1 MGEGNISTE
10 LNAASAPGLK
20 IAVKEGQ
27 GDAALAFLETSEVV
41 TYTRKEEKAIV
52 RKIDWV
58 LMPLMTI
65 SYTIQYMD
73 KSVMAQAAVYDLI
86 KNLGLK
92 GQEYSWCSSIF
103 YFGYLAFQP
112 FAARLLNYFPLGRF
126 VGATSIVWGVILFC
140 TAGAMDFKGM
150 MAVRFFLGLAE
161 AGVSPAYV
169 LITGTWY
176 KKDEIPLRIT
186 TWYCGNGFAIILQS
200 LIAYGIG
207 HIHTG
212 IAVWRW
218 FFIIFG
224 ILGLVWGFVLWFFM
238 PDSPLTARFLNDRER
253 AVAIERLRDNRTGIE
268 NTTFKR
274 DQLVEALTD
283 VKVWYGFFYSIA
295 CVVPAT
301 AVANFGGLIIK
312 GFGFNSFETSLLNT
326 PLGLTQCMGLV
337 TAGFVTL
344 YFPNTRCLMQFLCNV
359 PAVIGS
365 VLVYT
370 LPYHNRTGRLIAF
383 YCTNFTNASLPM
395 MFALTTTNIAGQTK
409 RSVSTALLFIGYST
423 AFIIGP
429 QFFRASEAPKYGTGF
444 KTMIIMFSI
453 AALAP
458 GLYFLYATWLNRRK
472 QKNLEE
478 NGDDNGPMVNEEFF
492 DLTDKQQPRFVYV

>member
-1 MGEGNISTE
+1 
-10 LNAASAPGLK
+10 
-20 IAVKEGQ
+20 
-27 GDAALAFLETSEVV
+27 
-41 TYTRKEEKAIV
+41 
-52 RKIDWV
+52 
-58 LMPLMTI
+58 
-65 SYTIQYMD
+65 
-73 KSVMAQAAVYDLI
+73 
-86 KNLGLK
+86 
-92 GQEYSWCSSIF
+92 
-103 YFGYLAFQP
+103 
-112 FAARLLNYFPLGRF
+112 
-126 VGATSIVWGVILFC
+126 
-140 TAGAMDFKGM
+140 
-150 MAVRFFLGLAE
+150 
-161 AGVSPAYV
+161 
-169 LITGTWY
+169 
-176 KKDEIPLRIT
+176 
-186 TWYCGNGFAIILQS
+186 
-200 LIAYGIG
+200 
-207 HIHTG
+207 
-212 IAVWRW
+212 
-218 FFIIFG
+218 
-224 ILGLVWGFVLWFFM
+224 
-238 PDSPLTARFLNDRER
+238 
-253 AVAIERLRDNRTGIE
+253 
-268 NTTFKR
+268 
-274 DQLVEALTD
+274 
-283 VKVWYGFFYSIA
+283 
-295 CVVPAT
+295 
-301 AVANFGGLIIK
+301 
-312 GFGFNSFETSLLNT
+312 
-326 PLGLTQCMGLV
+326 MGLV

-492 DLTDKQQPRFVYV
+492 DLTDKQQRRFVYVM